1 MADPAPQSDPSL
13 YVPQT
18 QDPALTAIIQSLIRA
33 KNATVSGAQ
42 SLYNQATTPHPFY
55 VPTTPDPTVFGDGS
69 GDPAGAVTVAPLP
82 TTTTGPGTDRNRRLP
97 PRPQRQGRRRRS
109 LRR

>member
-97 PRPQRQGRRRRS
+97 PRPQRQ
-109 LRR
+109 